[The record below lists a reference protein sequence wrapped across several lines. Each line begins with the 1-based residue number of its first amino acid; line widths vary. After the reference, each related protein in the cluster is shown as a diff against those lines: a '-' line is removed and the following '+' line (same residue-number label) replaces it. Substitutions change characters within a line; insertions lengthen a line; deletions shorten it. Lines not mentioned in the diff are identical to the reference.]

1 MPTFAFMPQPML
13 RFLPPQVHLLS
24 TSNPSKAPQLVQR
37 RIAGLEYFISHH
49 EGQLIILTNAH
60 GAVNYQLMTTPVHQP
75 SLSNWRPLVPEREGV
90 ALRDL
95 EVFATHAVL
104 HESHSMKPGVSL
116 LSLPACPE
124 TVSLLPQKQVAPPI
138 YARSQSCADDQQ
150 DLHENLQQAGQAET
164 QLLEHDT
171 QLLQSQQTSREQQSD
186 SLPCEQRAAQQQ
198 QNNHPELDLYQGNKQ
213 QMTQQHQHQQHQH
226 QQHHP
231 EPDLHQHIGLGN
243 KQRMTQQHSQQQQQ
257 QQQQQQCC
265 PQGDQQ
271 LLQSVPAHLQTIA
284 IPPWVMSI
292 EAGANLDHHSTTVRL
307 KMASP
312 VHPQHVYDYHL
323 DSGQLQ
329 LLAVATVG
337 GHDPEEYVCQV
348 HYASSHDGAQVWQ
361 VSQLAEKKQKSRRDQ
376 WTDWKAARRCLI
388 SALAWICA
396 CTQSLLKCCQLPC

>member
-1 MPTFAFMPQPML
+1 MPIFAFTPQPML
-13 RFLPPQVHLLS
+13 RFSAPQVHLLS
-24 TSNPSKAPQLVQR
+24 TSNPSKAPQLVQS
-37 RIAGLEYFISHH
+37 RIAGLEYFISHY

-75 SLSNWRPLVPEREGV
+75 SLSNWMSLVPVREGV
-90 ALRDL
+90 ALQDL

-104 HESHSMKPGVSL
+104 YESHSMKPGVSL

-124 TVSLLPQKQVAPPI
+124 TVSLLLQMQVAPPM
-138 YARSQSCADDQQ
+138 YARSHSCANDQQ
-150 DLHENLQQAGQAET
+150 DLHKNLQQARQTET
-164 QLLEHDT
+164 RLLEHDT
-171 QLLQSQQTSREQQSD
+171 QMLQSQQTSPEQQSG

-198 QNNHPELDLYQGNKQ
+198 Q
-213 QMTQQHQHQQHQH
+213 
-226 QQHHP
+226 QHHP
-231 EPDLHQHIGLGN
+231 ETDLHQHIGLGN
-243 KQRMTQQHSQQQQQ
+243 KQQMTQQHPQQ

-265 PQGDQQ
+265 QQGDQQ

-292 EAGANLDHHSTTVRL
+292 EAGANLDHHSSTVRL

-312 VHPQHVYDYHL
+312 THPQHVYDYHL

-361 VSQLAEKKQKSRRDQ
+361 VSQHAEKKQKSRRDQ
-376 WTDWKAARRCLI
+376 WTD
-388 SALAWICA
+388 
-396 CTQSLLKCCQLPC
+396 